1 MKTQTEISLVEKQ
14 PHLFHT
20 SILKAY
26 GIHAKNETLQHEDY
40 RFRRGFKESNFFDCG
55 EGWLP
60 IIAAFAQNMEQIQYE
75 YDISKTE
82 DDKDSENVSLLINGA
97 VNHQYRL
104 WIMVDTP
111 SNMDE
116 ALINKIKVMQE
127 FATAMSGYICEVCGV
142 PVKEKDLNN
151 HVKCAVCKCRDDQ
164 N

>member
-1 MKTQTEISLVEKQ
+1 MREQTEISLVKKQ
-14 PHLFHT
+14 PHLFHA
-20 SILKAY
+20 SILNAY
-26 GIHAKNETLQHEDY
+26 GIHSKNETSEHDDDY

-60 IIAAFAQNMEQIQYE
+60 IISAFAQNMEQIQYE

-104 WIMVDTP
+104 RIIVDTP
-111 SNMDE
+111 LSIDDI
-116 ALINKIKVMQE
+116 LLKKIKLLQE
-127 FATAMSGYICEVCGV
+127 FASVMSGYICEVCGL

-151 HVKCAVCKCRDDQ
+151 HVRCAVCKCRDE
-164 N
+164 